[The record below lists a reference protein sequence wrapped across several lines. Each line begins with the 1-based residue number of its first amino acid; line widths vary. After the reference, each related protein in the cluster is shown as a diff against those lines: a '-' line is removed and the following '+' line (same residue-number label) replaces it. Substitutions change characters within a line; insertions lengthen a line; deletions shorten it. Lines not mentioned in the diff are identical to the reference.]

1 MTRESH
7 SFKLRILFVCVTTSL
22 SMAGP
27 ALADLN
33 SQAQQMFTDLGAV
46 GNVTRPQAFKGQTMN
61 T

>member
-1 MTRESH
+1 
-7 SFKLRILFVCVTTSL
+7 
-22 SMAGP
+22 MAGL